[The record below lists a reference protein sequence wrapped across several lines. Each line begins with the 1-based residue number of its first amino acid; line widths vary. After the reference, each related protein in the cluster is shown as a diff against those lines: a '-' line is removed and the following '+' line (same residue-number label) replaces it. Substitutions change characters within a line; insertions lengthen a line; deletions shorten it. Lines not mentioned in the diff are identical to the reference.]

1 MLADTLEHVD
11 EIVVRIE
18 FMQSTGRNQ
27 ALDDADMLGA
37 ELGPAEHPVMKR
49 VFCLADAAHGDRAV
63 SCPYPATGRQKIPL
77 D

>member
-1 MLADTLEHVD
+1 MAAWGRYANLS
-11 EIVVRIE
+11 IV
-18 FMQSTGRNQ
+18 
-27 ALDDADMLGA
+27 
-37 ELGPAEHPVMKR
+37 KR